1 MAITA
6 LRTGATLPIR
16 VSNGEKNCVPLFI
29 PNVLDRV
36 IYVSSIRIHSPPP
49 LKTIQEEEEEP
60 QTFGDVLPL
69 LI

>member
-16 VSNGEKNCVPLFI
+16 VSNNMKDCIPRFI
-29 PNVLDRV
+29 PLSLQNV
-36 IYVSSIRIHSPPP
+36 IYVSSIHIQEPPP

-60 QTFGDVLPL
+60 EVFSDVLPIL
-69 LI
+69 K